1 MLNDAKSDSNLKVV
15 IPLRKR
21 VQQGA
26 VALVLLPTAA
36 DGVGGCQHNGGC
48 NKKTE
53 SKLDLSELCQQ
64 TFMDSDSFVEQLFET
79 HSRLNHIDRV
89 NSYGTVL
96 KNLGSMHISISQ
108 IISKIDPEH
117 EFAPPCQCGDTQHNI
132 VNVIENF
139 PAAILKLGSNLL
151 LEPQVMFTFR
161 SRPPVFVANC
171 VDYLNSPVSCAG
183 VCIR

>member
-1 MLNDAKSDSNLKVV
+1 MHADSDTIEAKDLGLATCCRDAARICSHVMRYMRNS
-15 IPLRKR
+15 
-21 VQQGA
+21 
-26 VALVLLPTAA
+26 
-36 DGVGGCQHNGGC
+36 
-48 NKKTE
+48 KKTE
-53 SKLDLSELCQQ
+53 SKLDLSELCQH

-89 NSYGTVL
+89 NSYGTL
-96 KNLGSMHISISQ
+96 LENLGSMHISISQ

-139 PAAILKLGSNLL
+139 PAAVLKLGTSSNLL